1 MTKIAA
7 YLYKPIGK
15 TYDFDEMVQYTEISA
30 QEVEVVIDEFYA
42 DGWENIPNGI
52 EELLADISNYN
63 GVLLYSLDGLTEEQI
78 KAMGGTSLYCINTPW
93 IKGRG
98 SADKLCQ
105 VVKSGEY
112 YKKMRSLNIRNGIK
126 ASNKPSGNIPY
137 GYVRSVEGTLI
148 PEPSEKPILDN
159 ILSWKKSGMSVSEI
173 AKRTKLDT
181 WKIYGILNY
190 WRNKE

>member
-1 MTKIAA
+1 MSKIAA

-52 EELLADISNYN
+52 EELLADITNYN
-63 GVLLYSLDGLTEEQI
+63 GILLYSLDGLTEEQI
-78 KAMGGTSLYCINTPW
+78 NIMGGTSLYCINTPW

-98 SADKLCQ
+98 AAEKLCQ

-137 GYVRSVEGTLI
+137 GYVRSIEGTLV

-173 AKRTKLDT
+173 AKRTQLDT

>member
-1 MTKIAA
+1 MSKIAA

-30 QEVEVVIDEFYA
+30 QEVDVVIDEFYA

-52 EELLADISNYN
+52 EELLADVSNYN

-78 KAMGGTSLYCINTPW
+78 KLLGASSLYCINTPW

-98 SADKLCQ
+98 ASERLCQ
-105 VVKSGEY
+105 EVKAGDY

-126 ASNKPSGNIPY
+126 ASHKPSGNIPF
-137 GYVRSVEGTLI
+137 GYYRGPEGTLL
-148 PEPSEKPILDN
+148 PDNSEKPVLDN
-159 ILSWKKSGMSVSEI
+159 ILAWKKSGMSVSEI

-190 WRNKE
+190 WRNKA